1 MRILGRSAAA
11 PTGWVFHSLTK
22 AKLSKIFRNAQH
34 LYSKFKIFQNPLW
47 EFWDESLLSEW
58 LISGISTAQPTLKTL
73 MHGHIADKAPGALLR
88 PQLRGQIRRNF
99 DIFSRLNLSVSLTLK
114 QNFSKFLEMRSISA
128 TNFFQNLFWDAALPQ
143 AEFSTH
149 SLRQN
154 FPKIL
159 EMRSISTAN

>member
-1 MRILGRSAAA
+1 
-11 PTGWVFHSLTK
+11 
-22 AKLSKIFRNAQH
+22 
-34 LYSKFKIFQNPLW
+34 
-47 EFWDESLLSEW
+47 
-58 LISGISTAQPTLKTL
+58 

-99 DIFSRLNLSVSLTLK
+99 DIFSRLNLSDSLTLR

-128 TNFFQNLFWDAALPQ
+128 ANFFQNLFWDAALPQ

-154 FPKIL
+154 CPKFL
-159 EMRSISTAN
+159 EMRSISTANLKFSKIHYENSGTRASSANGSYLEYPQHNPPSKRLCMDISLTKRRVPSSDRSYEDKSGEILTFFQD